1 MMNFKKPYSRF
12 APIVQIQRFYY
23 LFLVGAN
30 IDSIYIIDKN
40 QTRKAYK

>member
-1 MMNFKKPYSRF
+1 MMNFKKPLSRF

-30 IDSIYIIDKN
+30 IDSI
-40 QTRKAYK
+40 

>member
-1 MMNFKKPYSRF
+1 MNFKKALSRF

-30 IDSIYIIDKN
+30 IDSIYIIGKN